1 MIDTFIALFIDKL
14 QFNFRYDKHGN
25 TYYHVKYYYE
35 LSKRYYIKQLFKD
48 REIDFKQNCRLSF

>member
-14 QFNFRYDKHGN
+14 QFNCRYDKHGN
-25 TYYHVKYYYE
+25 TYYHVRYYYE
-35 LSKRYYIKQLFKD
+35 LFKRYYIKQLFKD